1 MFLHLNVEVFYFG
14 PSPLCFTQKLQAG
27 FDTWVIGK
35 AANVN
40 STTELF
46 PAIVVNKFCE
56 QFFQGNTV

>member
-1 MFLHLNVEVFYFG
+1 MFLQLNVEVFYFG
-14 PSPLCFTQKLQAG
+14 PSPFCLAQKLQAG
-27 FDTWVIGK
+27 FDARIIGK
-35 AANVN
+35 TANVN